1 MLCSLNLHH
10 FSLHQSLIFELLKE
24 EEKKL
29 GEVWTASI
37 GTINQTI
44 NKIRKREI
52 KIVWLNFEKENIKM
66 FLRKK
71 QQKCLR
77 LRLWIGKKSPPKII
91 LQTEFSLMKKRT
103 FSFFFYKKPTKFKKS
118 STKMEWLSEEKIQK
132 YINFLFLKSFFFS
145 ILFFEENSSQCKEST
160 WNFMHAFFFLCY
172 RFRIVWLCALP
183 NESVGNSVHLLS
195 FLHAEKRLIAVIF

>member
-29 GEVWTASI
+29 GKVWTASI

-66 FLRKK
+66 SLRKKSNKSVFVFDFELEKKVHENYSPNRVFANEKKNLFIFFLRKTN
-71 QQKCLR
+71 QVQ
-77 LRLWIGKKSPPKII
+77 KII
-91 LQTEFSLMKKRT
+91 NKNGMI
-103 FSFFFYKKPTKFKKS
+103 
-118 STKMEWLSEEKIQK
+118 EWRKDPE
-132 YINFLFLKSFFFS
+132 
-145 ILFFEENSSQCKEST
+145 
-160 WNFMHAFFFLCY
+160 
-172 RFRIVWLCALP
+172 
-183 NESVGNSVHLLS
+183 VH
-195 FLHAEKRLIAVIF
+195 